1 MPAPGG
7 GRAAGAGMWCPA
19 CAGACLGATA
29 EHPELWGMGLGRG
42 TAAPLMAAFRGEMRA
57 SSAAEGPNTFCLC
70 APFVKSRTYVVS
82 VCKLT
87 IESVLSSQ
95 TMLKGRLFVGY

>member
-19 CAGACLGATA
+19 CAGACLGAMA
-29 EHPELWGMGLGRG
+29 EHPELWGMGLERG

-57 SSAAEGPNTFCLC
+57 SSDAQNKFPGRA
-70 APFVKSRTYVVS
+70 YVV
-82 VCKLT
+82 KLDT
-87 IESVLSSQ
+87 HVRICIRHTLDASNEEGVP
-95 TMLKGRLFVGY
+95 

>member
-1 MPAPGG
+1 
-7 GRAAGAGMWCPA
+7 
-19 CAGACLGATA
+19 
-29 EHPELWGMGLGRG
+29 MGLGRG
-42 TAAPLMAAFRGEMRA
+42 IAAPVLAAFRGEARA
-57 SSAAEGPNTFCLC
+57 SSDAEGPNTFCLC
-70 APFVKSRTYVVS
+70 APFVKFRTYVVS

>member
-1 MPAPGG
+1 ML
-7 GRAAGAGMWCPA
+7 CPA
-19 CAGACLGATA
+19 CAGACLGAAA
-29 EHPELWGMGLGRG
+29 EDPELWEMGLGRG
-42 TAAPLMAAFRGEMRA
+42 TAAPLMAAFRGEVRA
-57 SSAAEGPNTFCLC
+57 SSDAEGPNTICLC
-70 APFVKSRTYVVS
+70 APFVKSRIYVVS